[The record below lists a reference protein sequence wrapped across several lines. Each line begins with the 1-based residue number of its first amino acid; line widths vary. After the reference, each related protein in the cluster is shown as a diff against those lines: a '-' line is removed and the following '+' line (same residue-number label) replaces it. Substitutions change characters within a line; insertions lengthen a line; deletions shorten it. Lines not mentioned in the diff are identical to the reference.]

1 MTELEKS
8 RFANWLLEHP
18 DASLPEAIQKAG
30 GAATPMEIIAS
41 FLASGAITDKGRE
54 HLKQVFC
61 QAFDDVLWSQG
72 LIDCLCMI
80 VELYRDKA
88 KRAPGAPTAE
98 KPAAGE
104 VQGAQ
109 ADKFLSPIIGMF
121 WDGNGR
127 MVLGLPFSQ
136 DGSRF
141 CLQLAPDLFAEFTQ
155 DRIYGCGYFA
165 DAFDIIGKATG
176 FAALTG
182 VSPTAKHPV
191 LYPAN
196 APVSRASAEAALFS
210 ALFSDLRLAPEA
222 PAPARKEPLAAP
234 DMDQGG
240 VCPPRSQEGPAR

>member
-8 RFANWLLEHP
+8 RFADWLLEHP

-30 GAATPMEIIAS
+30 DTATPMEIVAS
-41 FLASGAITDKGRE
+41 FLASGAIADKGRE

-61 QAFDDVLWSQG
+61 QAFDDVLWSRG

-88 KRAPGAPTAE
+88 KRAPGAPAAE
-98 KPAAGE
+98 KPASGKA
-104 VQGAQ
+104 QGAQ

-155 DRIYGCGYFA
+155 DRMYGCGYFA

-182 VSPTAKHPV
+182 VSPTARYPV
-191 LYPAN
+191 LCPVN
-196 APVSRASAEAALFS
+196 APVQRAAAEAEFPQLLLS
-210 ALFSDLRLAPEA
+210 GIRL
-222 PAPARKEPLAAP
+222 EP
-234 DMDQGG
+234 G
-240 VCPPRSQEGPAR
+240 VLGADEVKK